1 MTKRSLRRE
10 RVSFSPANL
19 LQRRIQALLVFLL
32 ATVLL
37 LMVPVGWAGAPRRS
51 VPAVSP
57 GFPASST
64 AVVMEASPQLT
75 VTAEVPTA
83 WTFPSDMLPRVMPTP
98 HVTPVVMPSPTAQPT
113 PPVSAT
119 LALLRSKP
127 EPLRLIIPA
136 LSLNAPVVA
145 IGLDQRT
152 GELALQS
159 DVTVVQWY
167 RLGPA
172 PGQPGTAL
180 LAGHL
185 DSATGQRGVF
195 AGLSAARPGMA
206 VWVDLTG
213 GQRLAF
219 RVTRIYTISALQL
232 FASGV
237 YTTAGPPR
245 LLLVTCA
252 GYWDTRQQR
261 YTENLIVEA
270 ELAPPA

>member
-1 MTKRSLRRE
+1 MAKRSLRRE
-10 RVSFSPANL
+10 SVSFSPANL
-19 LQRRIQALLVFLL
+19 LQRRIRALLVFLL
-32 ATVLL
+32 ATALL
-37 LMVPVGWAGAPRRS
+37 LMVPIGWAGTPRS
-51 VPAVSP
+51 FVPAVPTDFPTSSP
-57 GFPASST
+57 
-64 AVVMEASPQLT
+64 AVVMETSPQLT
-75 VTAEVPTA
+75 VTAEVSTA
-83 WTFPSDMLPRVMPTP
+83 WTFPSDILPRVMPTP
-98 HVTPVVMPSPTAQPT
+98 RVTPVVMPSPTAQPT
-113 PPVSAT
+113 PPASAA

-127 EPLRLIIPA
+127 EPLRLTIPA

-213 GQRLAF
+213 GQRLVF
-219 RVTRIYTISALQL
+219 RVTRIHTISALQL

-252 GYWDTRQQR
+252 GYWDIRKQR

-270 ELAPPA
+270 ELVSPT

>member
-1 MTKRSLRRE
+1 MAKRSQRRE
-10 RVSFSPANL
+10 RVPFSPANL

-32 ATVLL
+32 ASVML
-37 LMVPVGWAGAPRRS
+37 LMVPVGWAGAPRGS
-51 VPAVSP
+51 VPTAPTNIPAPSPAVVIE
-57 GFPASST
+57 ASS
-64 AVVMEASPQLT
+64 QLT
-75 VTAEVPTA
+75 ATAGTSAA
-83 WTFPSDMLPRVMPTP
+83 WTFPVDILPRMMPTP
-98 HVTPVVMPSPTAQPT
+98 RVTPVVTPSPTPSPT
-113 PPVSAT
+113 PPASAT
-119 LALLRSKP
+119 LALLGSKP
-127 EPLRLIIPA
+127 EPLRLTIPA

-219 RVTRIYTISALQL
+219 RVTRIHTISALQL

-252 GYWDTRQQR
+252 GWWDIRQQR

-270 ELAPPA
+270 ELVSPA